1 MTDNPSAV
9 ATMPR
14 LAQSDTDM
22 DIQDTIDRITEC
34 AEAKGWSVHT
44 SKNPKAE
51 IWQFELSQSTK
62 AGQDFNFS
70 AEMKD
75 GDPDSLIKSVREY
88 YEGFD
93 PDEEAYLWIGED
105 GHGRNGAPY
114 HIRDIVADMED
125 AESMVLDLLAALE
138 ETDFDPTEE

>member
-1 MTDNPSAV
+1 MTYNPSAV

-14 LAQSDTDM
+14 LTQSDTDM
-22 DIQDTIDRITEC
+22 NIQDTIDRITEC

-51 IWQFELSQSTK
+51 IWQFEFSQYTK
-62 AGQDFNFS
+62 AGQDFNFY

-75 GDPDSLIKSVREY
+75 GDPDNLIKSVREY

-93 PDEEAYLWIGED
+93 PEEEAYIWIGED
-105 GHGRNGAPY
+105 GHGKNGAPY
-114 HIRDIVADMED
+114 HICDIVADMED
-125 AESMVLDLLAALE
+125 ADCMVLDLLAALE
-138 ETDFDPTEE
+138 ETDFDPPEE

>member
-1 MTDNPSAV
+1 MTYDPSAV

-14 LAQSDTDM
+14 LTQSDTDM
-22 DIQDTIDRITEC
+22 NIQDTIDRITEC

-51 IWQFELSQSTK
+51 IWQFEFSQYTK
-62 AGQDFNFS
+62 AGQDFNFY

-75 GDPDSLIKSVREY
+75 GDPDNLIKSVREY

-93 PDEEAYLWIGED
+93 PEEEAYIWIGED
-105 GHGRNGAPY
+105 GHGKNGAPY
-114 HIRDIVADMED
+114 HICDIVADMED
-125 AESMVLDLLAALE
+125 ADCMVLDLLATLE
-138 ETDFDPTEE
+138 ETDFDPPEE

>member
-1 MTDNPSAV
+1 MTCNPSAV
-9 ATMPR
+9 AWSPR
-14 LAQSDTDM
+14 LTQSDIDM
-22 DIQDTIDRITEC
+22 DINDTIGRITEC
-34 AEAKGWSVHT
+34 AEAKGWSVHA
-44 SKNPKAE
+44 SKNRKAD
-51 IWQFELSQSTK
+51 IWLFEFSQYTN

-75 GDPDSLIKSVREY
+75 GDPDNLIKSVREY

-93 PDEEAYLWIGED
+93 PDEEAYLWIGDD

-125 AESMVLDLLAALE
+125 AEGMVLDLLTALE
-138 ETDFDPTEE
+138 EAGFEPMQA

>member
-9 ATMPR
+9 AQSPR
-14 LAQSDTDM
+14 LTQPYTDM

-44 SKNPKAE
+44 SKNPKTE
-51 IWQFELSQSTK
+51 IWQFEFSQSTK